1 MLDLACD
8 IAADKADTALNV
20 WEAVERD
27 VVGHSTV
34 RWMAQVSHLLHFFW
48 LSVDVAQL
56 PCREAVSE
64 TSWGNGQRFAMSCVR
79 LPRQPQSEIEC

>member
-27 VVGHSTV
+27 IVGHSTV
-34 RWMAQVSHLLHFFW
+34 RWMAQVSELLYW
-48 LSVDVAQL
+48 VCVVMGQL
-56 PCREAVSE
+56 GASHASDGVRAFPLPHVPVLE
-64 TSWGNGQRFAMSCVR
+64 SCCSR
-79 LPRQPQSEIEC
+79 KPLHP